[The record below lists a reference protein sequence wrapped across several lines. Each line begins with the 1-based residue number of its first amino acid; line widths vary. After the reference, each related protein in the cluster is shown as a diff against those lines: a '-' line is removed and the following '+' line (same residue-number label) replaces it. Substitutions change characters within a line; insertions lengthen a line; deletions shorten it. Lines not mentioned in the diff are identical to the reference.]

1 VKDLSIMFDVIPA
14 LAQRFSRLRAHGR
27 VHGNLPTGT
36 AFTQRRTSLG
46 ETMAIGLGCDSYK
59 HRS

>member
-1 VKDLSIMFDVIPA
+1 MFDVIPA
-14 LAQRFSRLRAHGR
+14 LAQRFSRLRATGR
-27 VHGNLPTGT
+27 AFGNLSTDA
-36 AFTQRRTSLG
+36 AFSQSRTSLG

>member
-1 VKDLSIMFDVIPA
+1 MFDVIPA

-27 VHGNLPTGT
+27 VHNLPTGA

>member
-1 VKDLSIMFDVIPA
+1 MFDVIPA

-27 VHGNLPTGT
+27 VHGNLSTDA